1 MSRIPLRQLLRALI
15 PVGLIAGLL
24 APASVI
30 AALPAAAATCPCTV
44 FAPGATPAVASEND
58 PAAVEVGMKFRSDV
72 DGAVSGIRFYKGAGN
87 TGVHTGHLWTRDGTL
102 LSAVSFAN
110 ETGSGWQQ
118 ASFPQPVPVTAGTTY
133 VISYFAPT
141 GHYAADGDF
150 FATGGVDNSPLHALA
165 DGTDGANGLYVYGAS
180 GGFPTNTWH
189 SANYWVDPVF
199 TTSAVDTTAPGVTG
213 VSPAAGSAGAPAGST
228 VSATFTE
235 DVQPGSLGFALRTA
249 AGADVAVT
257 QTYSAASKT
266 ATWTPTAAL
275 ALSTQYT
282 ATVTAARD
290 STGNAMTVPATWS
303 FTTAGPST
311 CPCSLWTTA
320 TTPGTVTEADG
331 SAVELGM
338 KFRANTAGIIRG
350 VRFYKGPQNTGTH
363 TASLWTSTGTRLAT
377 ATFAGETASG
387 WQQVTFSSPVNI
399 NANTTYVVSYHTT
412 VGFYSVDENG
422 FGSAV
427 VTGPL
432 TGLANGTD
440 GSNGLYLYGGGGF
453 PTNSFQASNYYVD
466 PVFDFAGPDTTPP
479 AVVAQVPAPGAGAAP
494 TSTDISATFSEDVQ
508 PGTIVLTVTGP
519 GGAAVGGSVG
529 YNATSRTGTF
539 SPSSVLANST
549 TYSVSLSGTKD
560 TATTPNTMAPVS
572 WSFATAAPPPPPPTQ
587 GPGGP
592 VLVVA
597 NSASTTSQFS
607 LFTAEI
613 LRAEGLNEFA
623 TADLGG
629 VTPTTLA
636 SYDVVVL
643 GATPLTASQ
652 VSMFTTWVN
661 GGGRLIAFRPDKQ
674 LAGLLGLTATTST
687 LANSYLKVN
696 TAAAPGAGITDQ
708 TIQFHGTADQYALN
722 GATSVATLY
731 SSATAATTAPAVT
744 MRTVGSGKA
753 AAFTYDLAQSIV
765 YTRQGNPAWAGQE
778 RDGDEPI
785 RSDDLYFGGSAA
797 TDWVNLAKAQ
807 IPQADEQ
814 QRLLSNLIGLLD
826 ADRTPLPKFWYFPRS
841 LKAVVVATG
850 DDHGT
855 GGTTGRFEQYED
867 ASPAGCSVADW
878 TCPRYTSYMYPDVPL
893 SNSDAVAFRNE
904 GFELA
909 LHPQSNCSDFTPS
922 SLESNYSGQLSDFA
936 HSWPGLPAPVTSR
949 FHCIVY
955 SDWATQPRTELR
967 HGIRLDTNY
976 YYYPGSWV
984 MDRPGFMTG
993 SGLPER
999 FADSN
1004 GSIIDVYQAA
1014 TQMTDESGQTYP
1026 DTANTLLDN
1035 ALGPLGYYGAFVA
1048 NMHTDQDQTPQS
1060 TALLTAAQSRGVPL
1074 VAASQML
1081 TWLNGRN
1088 GSSFGSIAWSG
1099 TTLTFTVAAGA
1110 GSTGLTGMLPTS
1122 GPGGATLTAISR
1134 NGAAVSFTRTTIKGV
1149 EYAFFGAG
1157 GGSYTATYGGTG
1169 GAAAAATAARAG
1181 ASAVSAAAP
1190 MPTATAGDT
1199 TAPAVSGVS
1208 TLALPDGSA
1217 SVDWTTSE
1225 NATGVI
1231 RYGTAVGA
1239 LDESAFHSGKGT
1251 AHQLVVD
1258 DLKPDTT
1265 YYYRI
1270 AMADP
1275 VGNRTVWPVLGSPPA
1290 TFVTPANGVADR
1302 PAATKATTR
1311 TRVLDAHAM
1320 ATWDRATWS
1329 VPAGA
1334 SITVEVRLGSTRHPD
1349 ATWTP
1354 WQSLSAPGARVV
1366 GTSRYLQY
1374 RITTS
1379 ARVLGFGVT
1388 NNAARL
1394 HTPGEV

>member
-1 MSRIPLRQLLRALI
+1 MSRIHLRRLLRALT
-15 PVGLIAGLL
+15 PVALVTGLL
-24 APASVI
+24 APAAVLT
-30 AALPAAAATCPCTV
+30 AAPASAATCPCTV
-44 FAPGATPAVASEND
+44 FAATAVPADASEND
-58 PAAVEVGMKFRSDV
+58 AAAVEVGMKFRSDV
-72 DGAVSGIRFYKGAGN
+72 DGAVSGVRFYKGAGN
-87 TGVHTGHLWTRDGTL
+87 SGVHTGHLWTRSGTL

-110 ETGSGWQQ
+110 ESGSGWQQ
-118 ASFPQPVPVTAGTTY
+118 ASFPQPVPITAGTTY
-133 VISYFAPT
+133 VISYFAPN
-141 GHYAADGDF
+141 GHYAADPDF
-150 FATGGVDNSPLHALA
+150 FAGGVDNAPLHALA
-165 DGTDGANGLYVYGAS
+165 DGADGANGLYVYGAS

-199 TTSAVDTTAPGVTG
+199 TTSVVDTTAPGVSG
-213 VSPAAGSAGAPAGST
+213 VSPASGSTGVPAGST
-228 VSATFTE
+228 VSASFTE
-235 DVQPGSLGFALRTA
+235 DVQSSSLAFSLRTA
-249 AGADVAVT
+249 GGASVAVT
-257 QTYSAASKT
+257 QAYNAATKT

-282 ATVTAARD
+282 ASLTAARD
-290 STGNAMTVPATWS
+290 SAGNAMTSPATWS
-303 FTTAGPST
+303 FTTAGPTS
-311 CPCSLWTTA
+311 CPCSLWTSA

-331 SAVELGM
+331 NAVELGM

-377 ATFAGETASG
+377 ATFSGESASG
-387 WQQVTFSSPVNI
+387 WQQVSFPTPVNV
-399 NANTTYVVSYHTT
+399 NANTTYVVSYHTN
-412 VGFYSVDENG
+412 VGFYSVDGNG
-422 FGSAV
+422 FAAAV

-432 TGLANGTD
+432 TGLANGAD
-440 GSNGLYLYGGGGF
+440 GPNGLYLYGASGF

-479 AVVAQVPAPGAGAAP
+479 TVVTQVPAPGAGSAP

-508 PGTIVLTVTGP
+508 PGTIVLAVTGP
-519 GGAAVGGSVG
+519 GGAVTGSTG
-529 YNATSRTGTF
+529 YNASTRTVTF

-549 TYSVSLSGTKD
+549 TYSVALSGAKD

-572 WSFATAAPPPPPPTQ
+572 WTFATAAPPPPPPTQ

-592 VLVVA
+592 VLVIA
-597 NSASTTSQFS
+597 NSASSTSQFS

-613 LRAEGLNEFA
+613 LRGEGLDEFA

-629 VTPTTLA
+629 VTPATLA
-636 SYDVVVL
+636 QYDVVIL

-661 GGGRLIAFRPDKQ
+661 GGGRLVAFRPDKQ
-674 LAGLLGLTATTST
+674 LAGLFGLTATSAT
-687 LANSYLKVN
+687 LVNAYLKVN

-708 TIQFHGTADQYALN
+708 TVQFHGTADQYTLN

-753 AAFTYDLAQSIV
+753 AAFSYDLAQSIV
-765 YTRQGNPAWAGQE
+765 YTRQGNPAWIGQE
-778 RDGDEPI
+778 RDGDDPI

-797 TDWVNLAKAQ
+797 TDWVNLDKAQ

-814 QRLLSNLIGLLD
+814 QRLLGNLIGLLD
-826 ADRTPLPKFWYFPRS
+826 SDRKPLPKFWYFPRG

-850 DDHGT
+850 DDHGQ
-855 GGTTGRFEQYED
+855 GGTTGRLEQYEA

-878 TCPRYTSYMYPDVPL
+878 TCPRFTSYMYPDVPL
-893 SNSDAVAFRNE
+893 SNIDAVAFKNQ

-909 LHPQSNCSDFTPS
+909 LHPQSNCGDFTPS
-922 SLESNYSGQLSDFA
+922 SLESNYSTQLSDFA

-955 SDWATQPRTELR
+955 SDWASQPKTELR

-976 YYYPGSWV
+976 YYYPGTWV
-984 MDRPGFMTG
+984 ADRPGFMTG
-993 SGLPER
+993 SGIPER

-1004 GSIIDVYQAA
+1004 GSIIDVYQAP
-1014 TQMTDESGQTYP
+1014 TQMTDESKQTYP

-1048 NMHTDQDQTPQS
+1048 NMHTDMDETPQS
-1060 TALLTAAQSRGVPL
+1060 DALLASAQARNVPL
-1074 VAASQML
+1074 VAANQML

-1099 TTLTFTVAAGA
+1099 TTLTFTVAAGT
-1110 GSTGLTGMLPTS
+1110 GSTGLTGMLPTA
-1122 GPGGATLTAISR
+1122 GPGGATLTALTR
-1134 NGAAVSFTRTTIKGV
+1134 NGAALSFTRTTVKGV
-1149 EYAFFGAG
+1149 EYAMFAAG
-1157 GGSYTATYGGTG
+1157 GGSYVATYGGTG
-1169 GAAAAATAARAG
+1169 GAAAAAATARS
-1181 ASAVSAAAP
+1181 SAFSVAAAAP
-1190 MPTATAGDT
+1190 KPAVASADT

-1208 TLALPDGSA
+1208 TLALPDGTT

-1225 NATGVI
+1225 NASGVV
-1231 RYGTAVGA
+1231 RYGTAVGG

-1251 AHQLVVD
+1251 AHSLVLD
-1258 DLKPDTT
+1258 DLTPDTT

-1275 VGNRTVWPVLGSPPA
+1275 AGNRTIWPALGSPPA
-1290 TFVTPANGVADR
+1290 RFVTPANGVADR
-1302 PAATKATTR
+1302 PGASR

-1320 ATWDRATWS
+1320 ATWDRAMWS
-1329 VPAGA
+1329 VPVGTA
-1334 SITVEVRLGSTRHPD
+1334 IKVEVRLGSTRHPD
-1349 ATWTP
+1349 GSWTA
-1354 WQSLSAPGARVV
+1354 WQTLAGPGARVV

-1379 ARVLGFGVT
+1379 GRVLGFGVT
-1388 NNAARL
+1388 TNAVRT
-1394 HTPGEV
+1394 HPPGEV